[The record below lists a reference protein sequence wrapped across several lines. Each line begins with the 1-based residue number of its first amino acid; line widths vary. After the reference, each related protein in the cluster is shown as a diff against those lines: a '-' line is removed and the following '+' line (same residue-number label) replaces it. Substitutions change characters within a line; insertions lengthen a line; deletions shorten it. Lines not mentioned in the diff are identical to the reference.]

1 MAVAIKICYPHH
13 VPVDRESW
21 TEPAANENVV
31 VRIADCCL
39 VGVRITEH
47 IIRVAVVIKVG
58 QCSPLCYA
66 NGKNLVRIGRI
77 YQGRGGATTWNVD
90 FVPNNRCPDS
100 MPRRRH
106 IGQPTPAVSART
118 IDLHLCMQ
126 KQSLRVFPAENPKL
140 IVDDRRCE
148 TGAGGWHRR

>member
-1 MAVAIKICYPHH
+1 MAVAIKICCPHQA
-13 VPVDRESW
+13 PVDRKSW
-21 TEPAANENVV
+21 TEAAANVNVV
-31 VRIADCCL
+31 VQIPDRRLMRAWL
-39 VGVRITEH
+39 TEH

-66 NGKNLVRIGRI
+66 NGKNLVRIRRI

-106 IGQPTPAVSART
+106 IGQPTPAVSG
-118 IDLHLCMQ
+118 M
-126 KQSLRVFPAENPKL
+126 
-140 IVDDRRCE
+140 
-148 TGAGGWHRR
+148 